1 MSDFAS
7 RAKIDLTMAADPNRV
22 DYRIISDLIPSGS
35 KILDVGSGDGAL
47 MALLKKNKA
56 VDARGIEISQKGVS
70 YAVSQGASVVQGDAD
85 TDLFHYPDNGFDFA
99 ILSQTIQATRVPK
112 TVLEELLRI
121 GNQAIV
127 SFPNFGYWRMRSH
140 LLLKGRM
147 PVTED
152 LPYTWYDSPN
162 IHFCTI
168 RDFFFLCE
176 EVGATVDR
184 YIALAGNRQPLN
196 QKYPLAVKNFLG
208 EQAVFL
214 LSKDTH

>member
-1 MSDFAS
+1 MSEVKQPN
-7 RAKIDLTMAADPNRV
+7 KIDLTMAADPNRV
-22 DYRIISDLIPSGS
+22 DYRIISDLVPAGARV
-35 KILDVGSGDGAL
+35 LDVGSGDGGL
-47 MALLKKNKA
+47 MALLKMEKG
-56 VDARGIEISQKGVS
+56 VDVRGIEISQKGVS

-99 ILSQTIQATRVPK
+99 ILSQTIQATRMPK
-112 TVLEELLRI
+112 VVLQELLRI
-121 GNQAIV
+121 GNQAVV

-140 LLLKGRM
+140 LLFKGKM

-168 RDFFFLCE
+168 RDFFDLCN
-176 EVGATVDR
+176 EVGARVDR
-184 YIALAGNRQPLN
+184 FIALGGNRQPVN
-196 QKYPLAVKNFLG
+196 EKFPLAVKNVLG

-214 LSKDTH
+214 LSKP